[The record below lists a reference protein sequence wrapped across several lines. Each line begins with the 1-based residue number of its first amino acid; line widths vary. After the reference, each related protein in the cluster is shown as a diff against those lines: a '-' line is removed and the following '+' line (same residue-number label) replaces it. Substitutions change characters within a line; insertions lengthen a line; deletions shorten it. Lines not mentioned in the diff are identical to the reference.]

1 MSKIIVGFSRP
12 RRFFVPYSWAIRLFD
27 GCTPYS
33 HTFIKVYSAKYDR
46 SLIYQASSLFVNF
59 MGEAVFNR
67 EALTVR
73 EFSFN
78 VSDDVM
84 RRVMTFAI
92 DNAGD
97 PYDTRSILG
106 VVAVKV
112 AAKFGK
118 RIANPLGKRQGA
130 FFCSK
135 LTAAILIEI
144 GAKIDGDIESMT
156 PRDIYNALD
165 GMAPGALA

>member
-12 RRFFVPYSWAIRLFD
+12 RRFFAPYSWLIRLFD

-33 HTFIKVYSAKYDR
+33 HTFIKVYSSKYDR

-73 EFSFN
+73 EFEFN
-78 VSDDVM
+78 VSDETM
-84 RRVMTFAI
+84 NRVMTFAI

-97 PYDTRSILG
+97 PYDIPSIFG

-112 AAKFGK
+112 AAKFGY
-118 RIANPLGKRQGA
+118 RIANPLGKRHGA

-135 LTAAILIEI
+135 MTASILIEI
-144 GAKIDGDIESMT
+144 GAKIDSNIESLT
-156 PRDIYNALD
+156 PRDIYRALD
-165 GMAPGALA
+165 GMAPEAFA